1 MSSPITRPTFRCE
14 VGGDGAG
21 NWRIVVPAAPD
32 LGPVLVSGRESVVRV
47 GELLRLLISDHFDIP
62 AETVRI
68 DLGRW

>member
-1 MSSPITRPTFRCE
+1 MARPTFRCE
-14 VGGDGAG
+14 VGGDEAG

-32 LGPVLVSGRESVVRV
+32 LGPVIVSGRESVVRV
-47 GELLRLLISDHFDIP
+47 GQLVRLLIADHFDIP